1 MSFSY
6 GGDPSGSDIDRIRFI
21 VGDTDGKEALL
32 QDEEIEWIV
41 AQNDKEDTQL
51 AVAFRQ
57 CATQLAKKPD
67 KKKLGPQEE
76 SSKDRLAYFK
86 EMADKYEHS
95 LSWLGTPPS
104 PSYQA
109 DAVFEK
115 GMMANE

>member
-6 GGDPSGSDIDRIRFI
+6 GGDPSGSDIDLIRFR
-21 VGDTDGKEALL
+21 VGDTNEKEALL

-41 AQNDKEDTQL
+41 AQYDKEETRL

-76 SSKDRLAYFK
+76 SNKDRLAYFNS
-86 EMADKYEHS
+86 MAEKYERG

-109 DAVFEK
+109 DVVFEK